1 MSSLSSVFITRE
13 VFEESIELLEKNFK
27 VISNQNDIL
36 FNNFQLLENLKM
48 IKRVGLRK

>member
-36 FNNFQLLENLKM
+36 LNNFIQCPHYPQYL
-48 IKRVGLRK
+48 